1 MQLRDQKSDVILA
14 LFVISVACMLLVPL
28 PTPLLD
34 LLLVVNLSF
43 SILLLLVAL
52 YMQSALSMLAFP
64 TILLLSTLFRLGLNV
79 ASSRLILS
87 QGEAGEV
94 INAFG
99 NFLIQGEIVVG
110 VIIFSIVTI
119 VNFIVI
125 ARGATRVSEVAA
137 RFSLDAL
144 PGKQMA
150 IDSDLR
156 SGLITAQEAQ
166 RRREDLRKE
175 SQLYGS
181 MDGSMK
187 FVQGDAIAGFFI
199 ILANIVGGLY
209 LGISRGQAVSEAM
222 HTYTILTIGDGLVSQ
237 IPALLT
243 SICAGIVVTRVS
255 SGDNTTLG
263 SDIGAQLFAQ
273 PSTLIITGL
282 LIALVGLL
290 PGLPFFPFVI
300 VAGSFFTLAFIIQR
314 RTKQTG
320 MALPTKR
327 ELIGTSPVPALY
339 APSEDEIFEK
349 DVVILRVDTAG
360 LYRQYKVSPQRYLAY
375 WRQFVDDFYALY
387 GVLLPD
393 LQVLPQDSLKS
404 YSFEIHLQQTC
415 LDSFSGEADWILA
428 EINPESAHSLGI
440 EVLGECSHPFDGT
453 RLSWSMNNA
462 LLQSYFDGEM
472 VRCFDQLEFA
482 FLRIG
487 ALARLSP
494 EYFIS
499 SAEIHAGMKHIEK
512 RHPGFLG
519 ESLNREFISISRF
532 TEICYA
538 LVREG
543 ISIRDL
549 RQTVEVLSQYC
560 STIGKDYLED
570 GIYDLTHIVAYFRVV
585 RKKSLLNNQLSHEGF
600 LRVIT
605 LSDKLEEYFLK
616 DKNLSSPF
624 ITTNFAHETQKIIS
638 NLHAMVSPLL
648 RRGIMP
654 VSCICRPESRIR
666 VAASVAQHYPFL
678 SVFGFDELDPKTRLQ
693 QIGVWSV

>member
-1 MQLRDQKSDVILA
+1 MQLRNQKSDVVLA

-28 PTPLLD
+28 PTALLD

-52 YMQSALSMLAFP
+52 YMQSALSLLAFP

-87 QGEAGEV
+87 QGEAGAV

-110 VIIFSIVTI
+110 IIIFTIVTI

-156 SGLITAQEAQ
+156 SGLIPAQEAQ

-209 LGISRGQAVSEAM
+209 LGISRGQAISEAM

-263 SDIGAQLFAQ
+263 SDIGSQLFAQ
-273 PSTLIITGL
+273 PSTLIITGF
-282 LIALVGLL
+282 LITLVGLL
-290 PGLPFFPFVI
+290 PGLPVIPFVV
-300 VAGSFFTLAFIIQR
+300 VAISFFVLAYIIQR
-314 RTKQTG
+314 RITRTG
-320 MALPTKR
+320 KALPVKR
-327 ELIGTSPVPALY
+327 EQIGISPVPALY

-349 DVVILRVDTAG
+349 DVVVLRVDTAG
-360 LYRQYKVSPQRYLAY
+360 LYRQYKAAPQRYLTY

-393 LQVLPQDSLKS
+393 LQVLPQDSLRS
-404 YSFEIHLQQTC
+404 YSFEIYLQQTC
-415 LDSFSGEADWILA
+415 LDSFSGEADWVLA

-440 EVLGECSHPFDGT
+440 EVFGECPHPFDGT
-453 RLSWSMNNA
+453 RLTWALNNP

-482 FLRIG
+482 ILRIG
-487 ALARLSP
+487 ALARHSP
-494 EYFIS
+494 DYFIS
-499 SAEIHAGMKHIEK
+499 SAEIHAGLKHIEK

-519 ESLNREFISISRF
+519 ESLNRDFISISRF

-549 RQTVEVLSQYC
+549 RQIVEVLSQYC
-560 STIGKDYLED
+560 STIGKDHLED
-570 GIYDLTHIVAYFRVV
+570 GVYDLAHIVAYFRVV
-585 RKKSLLNNQLSHEGF
+585 RKKSLLNNQLSRDGY

-605 LSDKLEEYFLK
+605 LSDKLEEYFLQS
-616 DKNLSSPF
+616 KNVGSPF
-624 ITTNFAHETQKIIS
+624 ATTHLGQENQKAVSHLQAIIG
-638 NLHAMVSPLL
+638 PLL
-648 RRGIMP
+648 RRGVMP
-654 VSCICRPESRIR
+654 VSCICRPESRLN
-666 VAASVAQHYPFL
+666 VATHVAQHYPFL
-678 SVFGFDELDPKTRLQ
+678 SVFAFDELDPKTRLQ
-693 QIGVWSV
+693 QVGVWSI